1 MQHTARRRF
10 GQNFLTDAS
19 VIDRIISVIGPR
31 ENDLIIEIGPG
42 HGAITR
48 PLVESGAQVHAVE
61 IDRDLAR
68 NLSDAH
74 DRPSNLV
81 VHSQDALNIRFGALS
96 EDRDFRI
103 VGNLPYNISTP
114 ILFHVLAQS
123 QAPIDLHLMLQTE
136 VVNRIVAPPGDRR
149 FGRLSVMVQNL
160 CQSSALFDIPADCF
174 TPRPK
179 VSSTFLRLIPRKEPI
194 AQSEP
199 ALFESVVKAAFS
211 MRRKTLRNALRG
223 VLKSEQIEAAGI
235 DPGLRAEQ
243 LDVGEFDALAQ
254 QVKAS
259 G

>member
-19 VIDRIISVIGPR
+19 VIDRIISVIEPR
-31 ENDLIIEIGPG
+31 ENEIIVEIGPG

-68 NLSDAH
+68 KLSDAL
-74 DRPSNLV
+74 DRPSNLI
-81 VHSQDALNIRFGALS
+81 VHSQDALNTSFSALS
-96 EDRDFRI
+96 EGRDFRM

-114 ILFHVLAQS
+114 ILFHVLSQR
-123 QAPIDLHLMLQTE
+123 QAPTDLHLMLQTE

-149 FGRLSVMVQNL
+149 FGRLSVIIQNL
-160 CQSSALFDIPADCF
+160 CQSAALFDIPADCF

-179 VSSTFLRLIPRKEPI
+179 VCSTFLRLIPREKPI
-194 AQSEP
+194 AESEP
-199 ALFESVVKAAFS
+199 ALFETVVKAAFS

-235 DPGLRAEQ
+235 DPRLRAEQ
-243 LDVGEFDALAQ
+243 LGVREFDALAQ
-254 QVKAS
+254 QLEAS